1 MDIIEQARKL
11 LELERAAGQ
20 VQARNEGKVT
30 VVLDN
35 RIVEVP
41 MDHAEQ
47 GEVASREMCTDA
59 FMAEV
64 RRLGE
69 LAQIEYDK
77 KVAATSNQRS
87 QSRP

>member
-20 VQARNEGKVT
+20 VQVRNEGKVT
-30 VVLDN
+30 VVLDSQ
-35 RIVEVP
+35 ILEVP

-47 GEVASREMCTDA
+47 GEVALCTDA

-69 LAQIEYDK
+69 LAQIEYDN
-77 KVAATSNQRS
+77 KVGATSNQLS

>member
-1 MDIIEQARKL
+1 MDLIEQARKL

-47 GEVASREMCTDA
+47 GDVALCTDA

-69 LAQIEYDK
+69 LAQIEYDN
-77 KVAATSNQRS
+77 KVAATSNQLS
-87 QSRP
+87 QVVPE